1 MRIEAENTHA
11 PAAVPLPESPW
22 KVSWGSGPLSG
33 GTREMKTSPIVKILA
48 LFLLFVIQL
57 GTTHAQAP
65 GQVTGTVKDSEGSPL
80 GGVLVNFQLGSP
92 ATQITVIT
100 KKDGTFALG
109 LPAGS
114 FNVSAELRG
123 YTRGETENVLVVKQG
138 KREEVHIKLEVS
150 NDPLVLET
158 QINGAELLSAIPI
171 HERREFVHR
180 CTGCHSLGVVG
191 GVRMSQRDWGAIVR
205 RMSGQHPTGKGA
217 LGAWGPWERA
227 SWDET
232 IPKLAKF
239 FGSRAAPLDYQS
251 FPITNDIEHLSGVVI
266 KEFELS
272 RAEIYT
278 HDVAA
283 DPSRDRIWYGDQ
295 AADKVNTVGKFG
307 WYDPETG
314 ESQEYEVPQC
324 KGFTRVSTD
333 ERTGR
338 VWVGCDNALAYWD
351 SRTDQV
357 VIFPLDLGGK
367 TMHGL
372 AFDSQGNVWLPLLNK
387 TANMNDDEFDYI
399 GRFDPNTS
407 TLTEYKVP
415 TPLSGP
421 YEVGVDSKDN
431 VWFTEIIANQIGKLD
446 PKTGKFSEYPIPTR
460 NGAPRRFDI
469 DSKDNIWFVEFVGNK
484 LGMLDSETGQITE
497 YEIPTP
503 LSFPYACS
511 VDRNDIVW
519 FSEIFGNRIGRFDPK
534 TKTFREYPIPS
545 RLSGIKKLD
554 FTYGEDKQFVWGGY
568 RVGPRVVRFE
578 IPME

>member
-1 MRIEAENTHA
+1 M
-11 PAAVPLPESPW
+11 
-22 KVSWGSGPLSG
+22 
-33 GTREMKTSPIVKILA
+33 
-48 LFLLFVIQL
+48 
-57 GTTHAQAP
+57 
-65 GQVTGTVKDSEGSPL
+65 
-80 GGVLVNFQLGSP
+80 NFQLGSP

-100 KKDGTFALG
+100 TKNGTFALG

-114 FNVSAELRG
+114 FKVSAELRG
-123 YTRGETENVLVVKQG
+123 YTRGEAENVLVVKQG
-138 KREEVHIKLEVS
+138 MREEVHIQLEVS
-150 NDPLVLET
+150 NDPFDLET
-158 QINGAELLSAIPI
+158 QINGAELLSAIPL
-171 HERREFVHR
+171 HERRELVHR

-191 GVRMSQRDWGAIVR
+191 GVRMSQQAWGAIVR

-232 IPKLAKF
+232 IPKLGKF
-239 FGSRAAPLDYQS
+239 FGPRAAPLDYKS
-251 FPITNDIEHLSGVVI
+251 FPIANDIEHLSRVVI

-278 HDVAA
+278 HDITA

-295 AADKVNTVGKFG
+295 AADKVDTVGKFG

-314 ESQEYEVPQC
+314 ESQEYEVPPC
-324 KGFTRVSTD
+324 KGFTRALTD

-338 VWVGCDNALAYWD
+338 VWVGCDSALAYWD

-399 GRFDPNTS
+399 GRFDPKTS
-407 TLTEYKVP
+407 TLTEYKIP

-554 FTYGEDKQFVWGGY
+554 FTYVEDKTIVWGGY
-568 RVGPRVVRFE
+568 RVGPTVVRFE
-578 IPME
+578 IPKE